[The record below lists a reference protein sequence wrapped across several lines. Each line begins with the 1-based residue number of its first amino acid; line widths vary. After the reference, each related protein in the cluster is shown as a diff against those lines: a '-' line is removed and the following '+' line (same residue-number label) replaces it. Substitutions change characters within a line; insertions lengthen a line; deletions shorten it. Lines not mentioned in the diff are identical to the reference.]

1 MHIPAPHGRRAET
14 RPVRLA
20 ALALLLAAPLAAC
33 GSEEDEADNAANA
46 IQAPPDNAFT
56 KASPTPVAPPSPED
70 PAFVTP
76 EPAPGEGT
84 APSEAANISTP
95 TPESDALRP
104 K

>member
-1 MHIPAPHGRRAET
+1 MRA
-14 RPVRLA
+14 A
-20 ALALLLAAPLAAC
+20 ALALLLAAC
-33 GSEEDEADNAANA
+33 GSGGEADNAANA

-56 KASPTPVAPPSPED
+56 RASPTPVAPPSPED

-76 EPAPGEGT
+76 EPAPGEGS

-104 K
+104 E